1 MRVNVS
7 SCSERTVKM
16 DTCAHTQLLGER
28 PPRGFLG
35 TIADD
40 VEVHFVTPRDCG
52 DDAIEAL
59 VRDETP
65 DEHQSEVTV

>member
-1 MRVNVS
+1 MRVNVW

-16 DTCAHTQLLGER
+16 DTCAHAQLIGER

-40 VEVHFVTPRDCG
+40 VEVHAVDSRATAVMIRSRCLCATSRPTNTNR
-52 DDAIEAL
+52 
-59 VRDETP
+59 R
-65 DEHQSEVTV
+65 